1 MDVANAALGKAFVG
15 KQISNQ
21 FTKLIYTDY
30 LTAAAAKTKL
40 ELQIAGLEDG
50 EEKTN
55 LKKKLLEKNK
65 AVEDILSGA
74 RAGEYAEKIA
84 FVNNPVIL
92 NAFMSPTVELYTKSQ
107 FGKDYHLL
115 NEEERT
121 KADKSYEKYVSE
133 AETNLDVVQ
142 AYKMFK
148 IFKEKFQDPEVD
160 EFVNNSELFKNYS
173 TIQSILRP
181 EEYDY
186 SKEDLMYYVEQ
197 IKEGRT
203 NDEFIDQ
210 FNLNKIGKKLSEE
223 EKEKLVNDEL
233 LNRVES
239 NPTLFK
245 FGKNIKDYNSLLGSN
260 YLLNPTNSKNKD
272 IISRIRILVSQGGK
286 IDNYTRQMIQ
296 SYLDSINND
305 LDTNK
310 TFKKSILS
318 LIENFN
324 KEDLTNSKY
333 ERVYSLKEEEEKDI
347 IDNLLEA
354 YVNANPEFGNIM
366 AENDINLGHILNKE
380 EYLNQFIDFIKQ
392 AIINKA
398 LTIDEN
404 ILSE

>member
-55 LKKKLLEKNK
+55 LKKELLEKNK

-148 IFKEKFQDPEVD
+148 IFKEKFQDSKLD
-160 EFVNNSELFKNYS
+160 EFVNSEFFTNYS

-197 IKEGRT
+197 IKEGKT

-210 FNLNKIGKKLSEE
+210 LKLNKTGKKLSEE

-245 FGKNIKDYNSLLGSN
+245 FGKNIKDYNPLLGSN

-272 IISRIRILVSQGGK
+272 IISEIRTLVSNGGK

-347 IDNLLEA
+347 IDNLLDA
-354 YVNANPEFGNIM
+354 YVNANPQFGDIIAIN
-366 AENDINLGHILNKE
+366 NINLGHILNKE
-380 EYLNQFIDFIKQ
+380 EYLNQFIDSIKQ
-392 AIINKA
+392 AIINKE

>member
-1 MDVANAALGKAFVG
+1 MNVANAALGKAFVG

-40 ELQIAGLEDG
+40 ELQIIGLEDG
-50 EEKTN
+50 DEKTK
-55 LKKKLLEKNK
+55 LSKELLEKNK

-107 FGKDYHLL
+107 FGKDYNSL
-115 NEEERT
+115 NEEEKA

-133 AETNLDVVQ
+133 AETNLDVVK

-160 EFVNNSELFKNYS
+160 EFVNNSKIFKNYS

-186 SKEDLMYYVEQ
+186 SEEDLMGYVND

-203 NDEFIDQ
+203 NDEIIDQ

-223 EKEKLVNDEL
+223 EKEKLVNDAL
-233 LNRVES
+233 LNLVES
-239 NPTLFK
+239 NPTMFN
-245 FGKNIKDYNSLLGSN
+245 FGKNIKNYNFLLGSN
-260 YLLNPTNSKNKD
+260 YLLNPTSSKTENVIEK
-272 IISRIRILVSQGGK
+272 IRETISEGGK
-286 IDNYTRQMIQ
+286 IDRYTRQMLR
-296 SYLDSINND
+296 SYLDSINDD
-305 LDTNK
+305 LDTDK

-318 LIENFN
+318 LIKNFN
-324 KEDLTNSKY
+324 
-333 ERVYSLKEEEEKDI
+333 
-347 IDNLLEA
+347 
-354 YVNANPEFGNIM
+354 
-366 AENDINLGHILNKE
+366 
-380 EYLNQFIDFIKQ
+380 
-392 AIINKA
+392 
-398 LTIDEN
+398 
-404 ILSE
+404 